1 MWCGHPNGQDIIR
14 VNVEKWAGIGVGDE
28 GCRRAGG
35 AVLGLVEV
43 KPHSSAVGQGGMLL
57 PPDAQ
62 CALWLLNDLQEC
74 SFCSKGGCFSN
85 TAVSQSLVFK
95 A

>member
-1 MWCGHPNGQDIIR
+1 MLRSGQVLELEI
-14 VNVEKWAGIGVGDE
+14 E
-28 GCRRAGG
+28 GCRAAGG

-43 KPHSSAVGQGGMLL
+43 KPNSSAAGQGET
-57 PPDAQ
+57 PPPWDAQ

-74 SFCSKGGCFSN
+74 SFCSRGCFSN
-85 TAVSQSLVFK
+85 TAVSQSLFFQ